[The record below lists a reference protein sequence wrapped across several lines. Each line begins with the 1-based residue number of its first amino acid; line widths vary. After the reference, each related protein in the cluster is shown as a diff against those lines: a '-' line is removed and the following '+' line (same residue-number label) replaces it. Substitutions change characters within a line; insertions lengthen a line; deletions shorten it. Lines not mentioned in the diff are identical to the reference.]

1 MISLLITLALG
12 IARALGVKSEPFQ
25 AMAHVWV
32 GWLIG
37 RAYWEP
43 SRMAGWLAVILTVL
57 EVIVF
62 LTSPKRTKTDFVE
75 NPDGLP

>member
-12 IARALGVKSEPFQ
+12 LARALGVKSEPFQ
-25 AMAHVWV
+25 AVAHVWV

-43 SRMAGWLAVILTVL
+43 SRMAGCLAVGLTVL

-62 LTSPKRTKTDFVE
+62 LIAPKHTNTDFVE
-75 NPDGLP
+75 DGASCL